1 MLPEPAQILARARSL
16 LRVARVEPFDEAT
29 AEGRSQERYRR
40 IVLSTGASLAG
51 TAVTTLVGLAIV
63 PLLVSRMGKDF
74 YGLWATVFSLT
85 PWIALL
91 DMGMVGG
98 LVVAIAEANGRDD
111 REGAA
116 AGFSSA
122 FFSLALA
129 GVLASV
135 ALAAVVAFA
144 PWESVVH
151 LPAGLSRSSVT
162 AGVALV
168 GVVAALSLPL
178 GLVTQAWTGY
188 QKAFVATAF
197 TAGGSLLSLA
207 LLVAAVRLGGSPFAV
222 FAAGSLAGFVAGL
235 ASLAFLSRAMPWMR
249 PSPRRVSRPAFRR
262 LLGTATPLY
271 LFQIGSLLVNQS
283 QRPVLSASAG
293 LGVTAEYDLLARIY
307 VLAITLI
314 TVSSA
319 SFAPTFRESLE
330 RGDGEWMRKT
340 FWRLVRLRMA
350 AAAAL
355 CLGIV
360 LGGNAVLRLWLGRQD
375 FQFALPVWL
384 TLAALILAAVWA
396 SPFFELLTILDR
408 IWPQVAVVLVQGP
421 LTVGLTWYLGSR
433 YGVLGAL
440 LALVTPTVV
449 VSGWVIP
456 ALAWNTVR
464 TQEVRR

>member
-168 GVVAALSLPL
+168 GAVAALSLPL

-188 QKAFVATAF
+188 QKAFVATSF

>member
-116 AGFSSA
+116 AGLSSA

-168 GVVAALSLPL
+168 GAVAALSLPL

>member
-1 MLPEPAQILARARSL
+1 MLPEPAQILAHVRSL
-16 LRVARVEPFDEAT
+16 FRVARVEPFDEST

-85 PWIALL
+85 PWVALL

-116 AGFSSA
+116 GGFSSA
-122 FFSLALA
+122 FFSLALV
-129 GVLASV
+129 GILASV
-135 ALAAVVAFA
+135 GLTAAIAFA

-168 GVVAALSLPL
+168 GILAALSLPL
-178 GLVTQAWTGY
+178 GLVNQAWTGY

-207 LLVAAVRLGGSPFAV
+207 LLVAAVQLGGSPLAV
-222 FAAGSLAGFVAGL
+222 FAAASLAGFVAGL
-235 ASLAFLSRAMPWMR
+235 ASLAALSRAMPWMR

-271 LFQIGSLLVNQS
+271 LFQLGSLLVNQS
-283 QRPVLSASAG
+283 QRPILSASAG

-340 FWRLVRLRMA
+340 FWRLVRLRMLA
-350 AAAAL
+350 AGAL
-355 CLGIV
+355 CLVIV

-375 FQFALPVWL
+375 FQFALPVWFA
-384 TLAALILAAVWA
+384 LAALILTAVWA

-440 LALVTPTVV
+440 LALLAPAVA
-449 VSGWVIP
+449 VSGWVVP
-456 ALAWNTVR
+456 ALAWKTVR
-464 TQEVRR
+464 TREVRG

>member
-178 GLVTQAWTGY
+178 GLVNQAWTGY

-283 QRPVLSASAG
+283 QRPLLSASAG

>member
-188 QKAFVATAF
+188 QKAFVATSF

-283 QRPVLSASAG
+283 QRPLLSASAG

>member
-168 GVVAALSLPL
+168 GAVAALSLPL

>member
-188 QKAFVATAF
+188 QKAFVATSF

>member
-178 GLVTQAWTGY
+178 GLVNQAWTGY

-222 FAAGSLAGFVAGL
+222 FAAGSLAGFAAGL

-283 QRPVLSASAG
+283 QRPLLSASAG